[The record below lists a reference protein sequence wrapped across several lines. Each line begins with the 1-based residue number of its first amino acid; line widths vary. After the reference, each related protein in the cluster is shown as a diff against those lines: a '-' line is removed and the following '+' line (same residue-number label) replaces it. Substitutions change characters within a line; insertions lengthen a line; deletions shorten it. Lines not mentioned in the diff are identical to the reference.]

1 MVRLALSLF
10 AIQAGFHGFT
20 AALPVAL
27 ARAGVSNGEIGLIVG
42 IAALVQVPAAF
53 AAGAVVD
60 RIGGLRVLAI
70 GGVAYLVG
78 CVILLLPGVEPG
90 GPTLPFVV
98 ARFFQGIGIAG
109 NLPAAMSLVPRL
121 TSVKRRGVGLAFIGS
136 AHNLTMVAMPPVS
149 IAVLSATSLHGVALT
164 MTAAVL
170 FGLALVVLVPF
181 RFQEPEPADA
191 AAPTH
196 PAARRHLGLALRRS
210 WVPLLGMVV
219 LYITHWGVITA
230 YLPQRAEAAGAD
242 IGLFFAA
249 DGIAVLL
256 SRVPTGWLADHVKSL
271 YLMLS
276 GLTLNALSVLMLTT
290 PPTTPLLIGA
300 GLLGGVGGGLVM
312 TPILLELARRSTDD
326 DRGSAFS
333 LFSASLASALV
344 VGSIGMAPLVQG
356 IGFDAALL
364 VGLAGI
370 AAAGAVAISDR
381 ELRTHP
387 QADRHVGQLQRSADI
402 T

>member
-1 MVRLALSLF
+1 MVRLALSVF

-20 AALPVAL
+20 ASLPVAL

-42 IAALVQVPAAF
+42 VAALVQVPAAF

-90 GPTLPFVV
+90 GPTLPFVA

-121 TSVKRRGVGLAFIGS
+121 TSARRRGVGLAFIGS

-149 IAVLSATSLHGVALT
+149 IAVLAATSLHGVALT
-164 MTAAVL
+164 MTVAVL
-170 FGLALVVLVPF
+170 IGLAVVLLVPF
-181 RFQEPEPADA
+181 RFREPEPGEAPIDVRRA
-191 AAPTH
+191 AT
-196 PAARRHLGLALRRS
+196 RHLGLALRRS
-210 WVPLLGMVV
+210 WVPLLLMVV

-230 YLPQRAEAAGAD
+230 YLPQRAEAAGAE

-249 DGIAVLL
+249 DGVAVLL
-256 SRVPTGWLADHVKSL
+256 SRVPTGWLADHVRSI
-271 YLMLS
+271 YLMVAGLVVNAIS
-276 GLTLNALSVLMLTT
+276 VALLTL
-290 PPTTPLLIGA
+290 PPTTPLLVVA
-300 GLLGGVGGGLVM
+300 GLLGGIGGGLVM

-344 VGSIGMAPLVQG
+344 VGSIGTAPIVQTL
-356 IGFDAALL
+356 GFEAALF

-370 AAAGAVAISDR
+370 VAAGIVALADG

-387 QADRHVGQLQRSADI
+387 KSSGRLAQLPRIADI
-402 T
+402 P